1 MVIVNVAD
9 ETTSESLTD
18 WVCAGLLESDT
29 VAVTL
34 VVPLA
39 VGVPAI
45 APLLPRLSPAG
56 KALTDHL

>member
-1 MVIVNVAD
+1 MVIVKAAGATVR
-9 ETTSESLTD
+9 ESLID